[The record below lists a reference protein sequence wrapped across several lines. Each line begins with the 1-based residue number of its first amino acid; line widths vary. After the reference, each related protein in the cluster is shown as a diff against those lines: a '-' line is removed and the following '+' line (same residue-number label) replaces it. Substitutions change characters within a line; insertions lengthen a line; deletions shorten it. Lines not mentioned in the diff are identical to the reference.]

1 MMGQKIQV
9 HGCGMLPFLKKN
21 KGETFME
28 TEYICDD
35 RPIPISEE
43 ISKMTDE
50 EIEKEFQERFGMFA
64 TGNQAQRLEN

>member
-1 MMGQKIQV
+1 
-9 HGCGMLPFLKKN
+9 
-21 KGETFME
+21 ME

-50 EIEKEFQERFGMFA
+50 EIEKEFQERFGMLA

>member
-1 MMGQKIQV
+1 
-9 HGCGMLPFLKKN
+9 
-21 KGETFME
+21 ME